1 MQERDLDSTQ
11 DHAISR
17 AKAPEEDRDKDRLG
31 PGVPAQRSP
40 LDRVTCREGDQSCAG
55 AHAAALGGSPP
66 GVHRASLLKLQRQF
80 GNRYVHRVLS
90 ISRAAGHEGEGADLE
105 QKIQRERGAGQ
116 MLDYSVKRQMESAF
130 QADFGNV
137 RVHNDPRANDL
148 SRNVDARAFTT
159 GNDIFFGRGE
169 YNPGSSA
176 GRELI
181 AHELTHVVQQ
191 EGPAVK
197 PKLDVSQPGDSSELE
212 ADQVARAVMQE
223 EQRSVQR
230 AASPQEAGVQR
241 QAEMPHPEEDEEKK
255 KQPLG

>member
-1 MQERDLDSTQ
+1 MQERDLDLTRA
-11 DHAISR
+11 HAISGAR
-17 AKAPEEDRDKDRLG
+17 APEEERDKDRLG
-31 PGVPAQRSP
+31 ARVLAQRSA

-55 AHAAALGGSPP
+55 AHAAALGSSPS

-90 ISRAAGHEGEGADLE
+90 MARAAGHEGEGAELKQE
-105 QKIQRERGAGQ
+105 IQRERGGGQ
-116 MLDYSVKRQMESAF
+116 MLDHSVKGQMESAF
-130 QADFGNV
+130 QTDFSNV
-137 RVHNDPRANDL
+137 RVHNDPTANDL

-169 YNPGSSA
+169 YNPGSST

-191 EGPAVK
+191 EGPGVK
-197 PKLDVSQPGDSSELE
+197 PKLSVSQPGDASELE
-212 ADQVARAVMQE
+212 ADHVARAIMQD

-230 AASPQEAGVQR
+230 NASTQEADIQR
-241 QAEMPHPEEDEEKK
+241 QAEMPHLEEDEEKK
-255 KQPLG
+255 KGLHG